1 MKKIL
6 ALLVLSVTM
15 VSCYEEYLLDYPYT
29 AVYFYLQQDVRTFVV
44 GEGMKFKVGV
54 TMGGVSD
61 NTIDRNISFALDN
74 TLITPAQ
81 LAKMQI
87 ASQGYIKNATLPVTA
102 LELLPTTHYTLSNN
116 SKMVIPKGWYT
127 GTIDVKADSVAFLN
141 DSVKTKYSTY
151 VLPFRITNRGEID
164 SLVKGKDYNV
174 VGTMFEN
181 MLFGN
186 YWHGGAAVVN
196 RATNPNPW
204 QRADTVIKYY
214 TTIPVPENRIW
225 TLTTVSPQVLSCNG
239 YYNAT
244 STGGANHMNLVLK
257 GNNIILSDGS
267 TTAGTFVQDGAC
279 TFNRAKLLQNRKI
292 FLKYS
297 FTDANGF
304 IYHCTDTLTFRNRIR
319 DGINEWQ
326 DENPSHYN

>member
-1 MKKIL
+1 
-6 ALLVLSVTM
+6 
-15 VSCYEEYLLDYPYT
+15 
-29 AVYFYLQQDVRTFVV
+29 
-44 GEGMKFKVGV
+44 MKFKVGV